1 MNAKKLI
8 IDCDPGIDDSLALML
23 AAASKE
29 LDLIGITTVSGNVP
43 ASMGAKNALKIL
55 SMIGKT
61 DVPVYVGEETP
72 LVRDY
77 VDAMDTH
84 GMDGLGESGWP
95 DVKELTPKTDA
106 VSFLIETLKTTPDVT
121 ILALGPMTNLA
132 KVISCAPECLENLE
146 ALVSMGGSYK
156 SHGNCSPVAEYNYW
170 CDPDAAAEVFRAFS
184 ELPQLA
190 GKKLHMIGLDVTRKI
205 VLTPNLVEYM
215 KCVNPEVGTRIEEL
229 TRFYFDFHWK
239 QEKVIGC
246 VINDQIGRA
255 HV

>member
-1 MNAKKLI
+1 M
-8 IDCDPGIDDSLALML
+8 SLFM
-23 AAASKE
+23 SE
-29 LDLIGITTVSGNVP
+29 RNS
-43 ASMGAKNALKIL
+43 
-55 SMIGKT
+55 
-61 DVPVYVGEETP
+61 

-170 CDPDAAAEVFRAFS
+170 CDPDAAAEVFVLSPSCRSLPAKAPYDRAGCHKKNCSDSESRGIYEVCKSGSRNPHRGADTFLLRFS
-184 ELPQLA
+184 LET
-190 GKKLHMIGLDVTRKI
+190 GKGHRMRNQRSARSRLSCGSVALQ
-205 VLTPNLVEYM
+205 
-215 KCVNPEVGTRIEEL
+215 
-229 TRFYFDFHWK
+229 RF
-239 QEKVIGC
+239 
-246 VINDQIGRA
+246 
-255 HV
+255 

>member
-1 MNAKKLI
+1 MNARKLI

-29 LDLIGITTVSGNVP
+29 LDLVGITTVSGNVP

-55 SMIGKT
+55 SMIGKP

-95 DVKELTPKTDA
+95 DAEGLTPNKDA
-106 VSFLIETLKTTPDVT
+106 VSFLIETLKATPDVT

-132 KVISCAPECLENLE
+132 KVISRAPECLTNLT
-146 ALVSMGGSYK
+146 ALVSMGGSPGCRVQLLVRPGCR
-156 SHGNCSPVAEYNYW
+156 SRSIPR
-170 CDPDAAAEVFRAFS
+170 VFRAAAACRQKAS
-184 ELPQLA
+184 YDRA
-190 GKKLHMIGLDVTRKI
+190 GCHTKNCPDAESCGIYEMRKSRSR
-205 VLTPNLVEYM
+205 
-215 KCVNPEVGTRIEEL
+215 NP
-229 TRFYFDFHWK
+229 H
-239 QEKVIGC
+239 
-246 VINDQIGRA
+246 
-255 HV
+255 

>member
-1 MNAKKLI
+1 MNARKLI

-29 LDLIGITTVSGNVP
+29 LDLVGITTVSGNVP

-55 SMIGKT
+55 SMIGKP

-95 DVKELTPKTDA
+95 DAEGLTPNKDA
-106 VSFLIETLKTTPDVT
+106 VSFLIETLKATPDVT

-132 KVISCAPECLENLE
+132 KVISRAPECLTNLT
-146 ALVSMGGSYK
+146 ALVSMGGSRVQLLVRPGCR
-156 SHGNCSPVAEYNYW
+156 SRSIPR
-170 CDPDAAAEVFRAFS
+170 VFRAAAACRQKAS
-184 ELPQLA
+184 YDRA
-190 GKKLHMIGLDVTRKI
+190 GCHTKNCPDAESCGIYEMRKSRSR
-205 VLTPNLVEYM
+205 
-215 KCVNPEVGTRIEEL
+215 NP
-229 TRFYFDFHWK
+229 H
-239 QEKVIGC
+239 
-246 VINDQIGRA
+246 
-255 HV
+255 

>member
-1 MNAKKLI
+1 MNARKLI

-29 LDLIGITTVSGNVP
+29 LDLVGITTVSGNVP

-55 SMIGKT
+55 SMIGKP

-95 DVKELTPKTDA
+95 DAEGLTPNKDA
-106 VSFLIETLKTTPDVT
+106 VSFLIETLKATPDVT

-132 KVISCAPECLENLE
+132 KVISRAPECLTNLT

-156 SHGNCSPVAEYNYW
+156 SHGNCSPVQLLVRPG
-170 CDPDAAAEVFRAFS
+170 CRSRSIPRVFRAAAACRQKAS
-184 ELPQLA
+184 YDRA
-190 GKKLHMIGLDVTRKI
+190 GCHTKNCPDAESCGIYEMRKSRSR
-205 VLTPNLVEYM
+205 
-215 KCVNPEVGTRIEEL
+215 NP
-229 TRFYFDFHWK
+229 H
-239 QEKVIGC
+239 
-246 VINDQIGRA
+246 
-255 HV
+255 

>member
-1 MNAKKLI
+1 MRKKVI

-23 AAASKE
+23 AATSKE
-29 LDLIGITTVSGNVP
+29 LDLVGITTVSGNVP

-55 SMIGKT
+55 SMIGKP

-95 DVKELTPKTDA
+95 DAEGLTPNKDA
-106 VSFLIETLKTTPDVT
+106 VSFLIETLKATPDVT

-132 KVISCAPECLENLE
+132 KVISRAPECLTNLT

-156 SHGNCSPVAEYNYW
+156 SHGNCRVQLLVRPGCRSRSIPR
-170 CDPDAAAEVFRAFS
+170 VFRAAAACRQKAS
-184 ELPQLA
+184 Y
-190 GKKLHMIGLDVTRKI
+190 D
-205 VLTPNLVEYM
+205 
-215 KCVNPEVGTRIEEL
+215 
-229 TRFYFDFHWK
+229 
-239 QEKVIGC
+239 
-246 VINDQIGRA
+246 RA
-255 HV
+255 

>member
-1 MNAKKLI
+1 MNARKLI

-29 LDLIGITTVSGNVP
+29 LDLVGITTVSGNVP

-55 SMIGKT
+55 SMIGKP

-95 DVKELTPKTDA
+95 DAEGLTPNKDA
-106 VSFLIETLKTTPDVT
+106 VSFLIETLKATPDVT

-132 KVISCAPECLENLE
+132 KVISRAPECLTNLT

-170 CDPDAAAEVFRAFS
+170 CDPDAAAE
-184 ELPQLA
+184 
-190 GKKLHMIGLDVTRKI
+190 DRKS
-205 VLTPNLVEYM
+205 VV
-215 KCVNPEVGTRIEEL
+215 
-229 TRFYFDFHWK
+229 
-239 QEKVIGC
+239 
-246 VINDQIGRA
+246 
-255 HV
+255 